1 MKMDLDEQTDSLNI
15 LSTIKAIGYHED
27 IKSEGTVMV
36 TCMTRIKAT
45 IKKLYTD

>member
-36 TCMTRIKAT
+36 SCIILVYAT
-45 IKKLYTD
+45 IKK